1 MLCYEGKAQIVQ
13 TNRKLGVKVTAQN
26 GQRHEKYGE
35 YALEFG
41 INMAL
46 YSSEKVETSQPFIN
60 VVIMKTAGLIY
71 CADGLQFS
79 VVSPLLKYHNGLT
92 RGRARSTVHFP
103 GRLEKKNIPRSLKRG
118 VSIKLSISQLRLLM
132 ISAHVSPY
140 TNQNPTPPRERVSQ
154 NRIVGDSSSLI
165 VCVLLRVTLS
175 HAQRATMENRF
186 YPHPLYCL
194 RIYHVSIK
202 SNSSPVLPRNA

>member
-71 CADGLQFS
+71 CADGPQFS
-79 VVSPLLKYHNGLT
+79 VVSPLLKYHNGLP

-103 GRLEKKNIPRSLKRG
+103 GRLENKKYPTYLENRGFDKIVDLAVEVVDDFSSRITLHKPEPYPPAGERKPKQNCRRQLITNSLCLVTGNIISCTASNNGKSVFSPSPLLPKNIPR
-118 VSIKLSISQLRLLM
+118 
-132 ISAHVSPY
+132 
-140 TNQNPTPPRERVSQ
+140 
-154 NRIVGDSSSLI
+154 
-165 VCVLLRVTLS
+165 
-175 HAQRATMENRF
+175 
-186 YPHPLYCL
+186 
-194 RIYHVSIK
+194 IYQK
-202 SNSSPVLPRNA
+202 